1 MLLGRAMTSTRPI
14 RNPALFT
21 ILVGGGIAATLDIA
35 YAICFALYRGATA
48 ERLLQSV
55 ASGLLGKDAF
65 DGGPPAAAL
74 GLALHF
80 SMAFLWAAGY
90 YLASRRI
97 PWLNRNAAI
106 AGPLF
111 GVFVFLTMNFIV
123 LPLSN
128 VPFSFKFTWLGTGT
142 NFLSHLFFFGLP
154 IALAARRAASTA
166 R

>member
-1 MLLGRAMTSTRPI
+1 MSARAARSPLYYTM
-14 RNPALFT
+14 F
-21 ILVGGGIAATLDIA
+21 VGGGIAGALDIA
-35 YAICFALYRGATA
+35 YAICFSLYRGSTA

-55 ASGLLGKDAF
+55 ASGVLGKDAF
-65 DGGPPAAAL
+65 EGGPSAAVL

-80 SMAFLWAAGY
+80 FMSFLWAGGY
-90 YLASRRI
+90 WFASRRL

-111 GVFVFLTMNFIV
+111 GVFVFLCMNFIV
-123 LPLSN
+123 LPLSA
-128 VPFSFKFTWLGTGT
+128 VPFSFKFSWLGTGT

-154 IALAARRAASTA
+154 IALAARQAAKVA

>member
-1 MLLGRAMTSTRPI
+1 MSARAPRSPLLYTV
-14 RNPALFT
+14 
-21 ILVGGGIAATLDIA
+21 LVGGGIAGALDIA
-35 YAICFALYRGATA
+35 YAICFSLYRGSTA

-65 DGGPPAAAL
+65 DGGPTTAAL

-80 SMAFLWAAGY
+80 FMSFLWAGGY
-90 YLASRRI
+90 WFASRSI
-97 PWLNRNAAI
+97 PWLNRNATL

-111 GVFVFLTMNFIV
+111 GVFVFGCMNFIV

-128 VPFSFKFTWLGTGT
+128 VPFPFKFSWLGTGT

-154 IALAARRAASTA
+154 IALAARRADAMA

>member
-1 MLLGRAMTSTRPI
+1 MSQRFPRSPLLYTV
-14 RNPALFT
+14 
-21 ILVGGGIAATLDIA
+21 LVGGGIAGALDIS

-55 ASGLLGKDAF
+55 ASGVLGKDAF
-65 DGGPPAAAL
+65 GGGPNSAAL

-80 SMAFLWAAGY
+80 FMSFLWAGGY
-90 YLASRRI
+90 FFASRSI

-111 GVFVFLTMNFIV
+111 GVFVFLCMNFIV
-123 LPLSN
+123 LPLSA

-154 IALAARRAASTA
+154 IALAARRADAMA

>member
-1 MLLGRAMTSTRPI
+1 MSSTARS
-14 RNPALFT
+14 ALRYTVF
-21 ILVGGGIAATLDIA
+21 VGGGIAGALDIS

-55 ASGLLGKDAF
+55 ASGVLGKDAF
-65 DGGPPAAAL
+65 DGGFSAAML

-80 SMAFLWAAGY
+80 FMSFLWAGGY
-90 YLASRRI
+90 WFASRSI
-97 PWLNRNAAI
+97 PWLNRNATI

-111 GVFVFLTMNFIV
+111 GVFVFLCMNFIV
-123 LPLSN
+123 LPLSA
-128 VPFSFKFTWLGTGT
+128 VPFSFKFSWLGTGT

-154 IALAARRAASTA
+154 IALAARRAAA